1 MNGLLRQ
8 IENLQDFLY
17 IVEDFL
23 ENCKDNE
30 LIEFLSEHWKECLF
44 GSIGAYLAF
53 SYSSSYIMV
62 INFVKLK
69 VFHKKNREIENSSVL
84 LIRIQEHSTGKM

>member
-17 IVEDFL
+17 IVEDFV

-30 LIEFLSEHWKECLF
+30 LIEFLSENWKECLF

-53 SYSSSYIMV
+53 SYSSTYLMV
-62 INFVKLK
+62 FGIF
-69 VFHKKNREIENSSVL
+69 FKNRQIDYTCISQTFDL
-84 LIRIQEHSTGKM
+84 KQ

>member
-17 IVEDFL
+17 IVEDFV

-30 LIEFLSEHWKECLF
+30 LIEFLSENWKECLF

-53 SYSSSYIMV
+53 SYSSTYLMV
-62 INFVKLK
+62 FRIF
-69 VFHKKNREIENSSVL
+69 FKNRQIDYACISQTFDL
-84 LIRIQEHSTGKM
+84 KQ

>member
-69 VFHKKNREIENSSVL
+69 VSFFHKEKFVKLKVR
-84 LIRIQEHSTGKM
+84 

>member
-17 IVEDFL
+17 IVEDFV

-30 LIEFLSEHWKECLF
+30 LIEFLSENWKECLF

-53 SYSSSYIMV
+53 SYSSTYLMV
-62 INFVKLK
+62 FRIF
-69 VFHKKNREIENSSVL
+69 FKNRQIDLCVYLYFTNF
-84 LIRIQEHSTGKM
+84 